1 MPYGPRTWLI
11 RGMHLICILQE
22 KIIFICNVSRLF
34 LGYFE
39 TTMRHFWRLAKFE
52 GYVFWGYNLGFSRN
66 EHRRPF
72 TIGSTPSPP
81 PSPGIQPYQ
90 TTDLK
95 NLHHI
100 GFVGYKDIK
109 SKSECRAITT
119 TGLIEISRV
128 VVQLAT
134 LSSWS
139 CTEWSEITRGEPLEK
154 WWGRRIFS
162 LQEFFSLNAFLV
174 TWPCM
179 NLHKLSEPV

>member
-1 MPYGPRTWLI
+1 MYTAKNNKLY
-11 RGMHLICILQE
+11 LICILPE

-39 TTMRHFWRLAKFE
+39 TTVRHFGGLAKFE
-52 GYVFWGYNLGFSRN
+52 GYVFWGYNLGFYRN

-72 TIGSTPSPP
+72 TIGSTLPLPPP

-100 GFVGYKDIK
+100 GFVGFKDIK

-119 TGLIEISRV
+119 TGLTEIFRV

-139 CTEWSEITRGEPLEK
+139 CTE
-154 WWGRRIFS
+154 
-162 LQEFFSLNAFLV
+162 
-174 TWPCM
+174 
-179 NLHKLSEPV
+179 